1 MEERVFRK
9 EVGMTIMFSMKVRGD
24 SNKVQVLMLCP
35 ECREELGVETNQT
48 RIRFRCD
55 EHGELGMISLEEFT
69 EALKKAQESFAE
81 QQGLGKLVGI
91 NFIPVQP
98 QRVN

>member
-1 MEERVFRK
+1 
-9 EVGMTIMFSMKVRGD
+9 MTIVFSMKVHKD

-35 ECREELGVETNQT
+35 ECHEELEVETNQMKV
-48 RIRFRCD
+48 RFRCGK
-55 EHGELGMISLEEFT
+55 HGELGMLSLEEFN
-69 EALKKAQESFAE
+69 EGLQKFQKSLAE
-81 QQGLGKLVGI
+81 QHGLGKPVRI